1 MPWSQRELI
10 ADKITHPPTRCQP
23 LVRLSHPHSRKSPA
37 RLAVSTLTRYG
48 VFLILCFDTFYTS
61 WYNNG
66 IPAQPQRS
74 EQGRTFSFFHR
85 ITEGGE
91 EMEKIIA
98 AMYYIAA
105 TMFGLLSLYEGT
117 QVILRLLDGEME
129 EAIASSIMA
138 VLFST
143 AMRLSLQRAA
153 SRPGDD

>member
-1 MPWSQRELI
+1 
-10 ADKITHPPTRCQP
+10 
-23 LVRLSHPHSRKSPA
+23 
-37 RLAVSTLTRYG
+37 
-48 VFLILCFDTFYTS
+48 
-61 WYNNG
+61 
-66 IPAQPQRS
+66 
-74 EQGRTFSFFHR
+74 
-85 ITEGGE
+85 
-91 EMEKIIA
+91 MEKIIA